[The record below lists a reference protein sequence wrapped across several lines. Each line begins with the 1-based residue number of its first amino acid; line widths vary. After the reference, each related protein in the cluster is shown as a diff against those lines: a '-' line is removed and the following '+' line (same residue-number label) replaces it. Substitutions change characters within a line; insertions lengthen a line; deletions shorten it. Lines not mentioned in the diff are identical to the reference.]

1 MADPAATSEKSPQNA
16 VLAACWVLGT
26 AASFI
31 LMMIAVRELST
42 NMSSFELL
50 SFRSLIGIPIMCLV
64 AWRLGF
70 DKVKTR
76 RIGMQVSRNQMWRR
90 GAETIQT
97 GIYRSESG
105 MHTTHPRPRPSHLSG
120 LAL

>member
-1 MADPAATSEKSPQNA
+1 MADPAATSDKPAQNA

-50 SFRSLIGIPIMCLV
+50 SFRSLIGIPVMCLV
-64 AWRLGF
+64 AWHLGST
-70 DKVKTR
+70 K
-76 RIGMQVSRNQMWRR
+76 
-90 GAETIQT
+90 
-97 GIYRSESG
+97 
-105 MHTTHPRPRPSHLSG
+105 
-120 LAL
+120 

>member
-1 MADPAATSEKSPQNA
+1 MADPAATLDKPTQNA

-50 SFRSLIGIPIMCLV
+50 SFRSLIGIPVMCLV
-64 AWRLGF
+64 AWHLGF
-70 DKVKTR
+70 HKVKTR
-76 RIGMQVSRNQMWRR
+76 RIGMQVGRNVV
-90 GAETIQT
+90 
-97 GIYRSESG
+97 
-105 MHTTHPRPRPSHLSG
+105 HFLS
-120 LAL
+120 LIHI